1 MPTVGC
7 PLSCPCPLRPIVA
20 CTWPSA
26 TACVMVAQEG
36 PSVSVRDLCVR
47 CMWLLGLNLCE
58 CLFLFSVIVIP
69 NTVHCTVPQR
79 HREAVT
85 RNNKPSDFKPS
96 EKCGVSDAAK
106 KKAESKLSSLE
117 SRGSVRLYDHGLQH
131 LALLSML
138 WPWRVSRLRLESA
151 RNRGD
156 RRAFIML

>member
-96 EKCGVSDAAK
+96 EKCGVSYHMRRK
-106 KKAESKLSSLE
+106 RRKTESESKLSSL
-117 SRGSVRLYDHGLQH
+117 
-131 LALLSML
+131 
-138 WPWRVSRLRLESA
+138 VSRFRTTTAPSTPLDAGPGASRAQGS
-151 RNRGD
+151 
-156 RRAFIML
+156 RRAFTML

>member
-47 CMWLLGLNLCE
+47 CMRLLGLNLCE

-85 RNNKPSDFKPS
+85 RNNTPSDFKPS

-131 LALLSML
+131 LAHSSRC
-138 WPWRVSRLRLESA
+138 WPCGAVARRDSDSRAQGIVETGEHS
-151 RNRGD
+151 
-156 RRAFIML
+156 

>member
-1 MPTVGC
+1 M
-7 PLSCPCPLRPIVA
+7 
-20 CTWPSA
+20 
-26 TACVMVAQEG
+26 
-36 PSVSVRDLCVR
+36 SVRDLCVR

-85 RNNKPSDFKPS
+85 RNNTPSDFKPS

-138 WPWRVSRLRLESA
+138 ALARLETPTRERKES
-151 RNRGD
+151 RGEHSQCS
-156 RRAFIML
+156 ML